1 MTGRADILEQR
12 GLPCFV
18 LTVPPRKPACQSP
31 IIEVL
36 GASTNAAAKPLMY
49 ALSLKWP
56 SAVFA
61 LGLAHFVTL
70 R

>member
-1 MTGRADILEQR
+1 VAGRADILEQR
-12 GLPCFV
+12 RLPCFV
-18 LTVPPRKPACQSP
+18 LTLLTCDPEHVTP
-31 IIEVL
+31 IKEVL